1 MAKAGEPLII
11 GAALGNCAH
20 VAGVANF
27 LRLAAEAGFR
37 TVLLGAAVPVE
48 RVVQAVRDHQPD
60 ALAVSYRLTPANG
73 RALLEALLEAMEA
86 FPDVVLLFGGT
97 ARMVEMAEATGRF
110 AFCFV
115 GEEPERRIQS
125 VFLRLRGEP
134 ERAEEELHTALVPI
148 GERVSSLA
156 KVGGDRRFVPMLRHH
171 FGLPGLEETIEGVRR
186 IAESEVLDVI
196 SVAPDQNAQE
206 FFFRP
211 DEMDPALDGAGGVPL
226 RKPEDL
232 RRLYE
237 ASRCGNYP
245 YLRVYSGT
253 RDLLKWAEM
262 SVRELHNAWGTV
274 PLTWYSELDG
284 RSRRPIETAIA
295 ENLQAIRWY
304 AERGMPVEVNES
316 HHWSLRDAPDPVA
329 VVMAY
334 VAAYCA
340 KRMGVRQFF
349 AQYMFN
355 TPRFTSA
362 LSDLAKMA
370 TKVRLIHSLQDEGFR
385 AYRQVRAG
393 LSHFSIDLAT
403 AKGQL
408 AMATHTMLGLRPHIL
423 HVVGFSE
430 ASHAATPDDVIES
443 CKIVRGVM
451 RNAFLGIPDPLTDP
465 RVEQLQKGLVEESLV
480 LLGTLE
486 RFGRALGSADPLAD
500 PHVLAEAIRCGLI
513 DAPHLAGQPCALGA
527 VRTGPALGGCRTLDA
542 EGAVL
547 PEGDRLLHL
556 LREGPAAALID
567 GDPRRLIG
575 PPEQFPALPGP
586 DVVAGRTA
594 Q

>member
-97 ARMVEMAEATGRF
+97 AGMVEMAEATGRF

-156 KVGGDRRFVPMLRHH
+156 KVGGDRRFVPLLRHH
-171 FGLPGLEETIEGVRR
+171 FGLPSLEETVEGVRR

-245 YLRVYSGT
+245 YLRIYSGT

-295 ENLQAIRWY
+295 ENLQA
-304 AERGMPVEVNES
+304 
-316 HHWSLRDAPDPVA
+316 
-329 VVMAY
+329 
-334 VAAYCA
+334 
-340 KRMGVRQFF
+340 
-349 AQYMFN
+349 
-355 TPRFTSA
+355 
-362 LSDLAKMA
+362 
-370 TKVRLIHSLQDEGFR
+370 
-385 AYRQVRAG
+385 
-393 LSHFSIDLAT
+393 
-403 AKGQL
+403 
-408 AMATHTMLGLRPHIL
+408 
-423 HVVGFSE
+423 
-430 ASHAATPDDVIES
+430 
-443 CKIVRGVM
+443 
-451 RNAFLGIPDPLTDP
+451 
-465 RVEQLQKGLVEESLV
+465 
-480 LLGTLE
+480 
-486 RFGRALGSADPLAD
+486 
-500 PHVLAEAIRCGLI
+500 
-513 DAPHLAGQPCALGA
+513 
-527 VRTGPALGGCRTLDA
+527 
-542 EGAVL
+542 
-547 PEGDRLLHL
+547 
-556 LREGPAAALID
+556 
-567 GDPRRLIG
+567 
-575 PPEQFPALPGP
+575 
-586 DVVAGRTA
+586 
-594 Q
+594 